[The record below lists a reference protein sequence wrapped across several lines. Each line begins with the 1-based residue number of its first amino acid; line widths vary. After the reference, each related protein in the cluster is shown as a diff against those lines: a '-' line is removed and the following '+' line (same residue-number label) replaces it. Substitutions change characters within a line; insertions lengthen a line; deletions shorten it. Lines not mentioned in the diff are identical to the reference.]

1 VSPEFSGKL
10 GDLVGACAG
19 ASSIDGVCRAV
30 LSHVVSECGYRRA
43 VVFGVL
49 GNRAEGATE
58 GLTEGELQAFLDAV
72 ARAAVPAVVGTA
84 FHGPRPSVELR
95 KQMPSLEAPLLIGF
109 DSVDPDCAGGV
120 VVDSA
125 ATDDRI
131 HGLRAIARALGPLV
145 MKSIEIEHLRAGV
158 TSLEERLRRANL
170 VLDSLPD
177 PVLVM
182 DQESRILLAN
192 HRADQLLS
200 ASASDQPGRR
210 HAVETNNL
218 FFSAFRTKAVLGA
231 HRGEQSELVMVD
243 PVDGSDVLLEVLLL
257 PLHGKLGGDD
267 GEVYVLRDITELKR
281 VSLEL
286 ETQYNRSL
294 TMEHQARRESERLNV
309 IIENAGA
316 PILVTDPHARI
327 ILMNREAERVF
338 GSLSS
343 PWPAP
348 ATAADVR
355 ANSTKIT
362 GLINDFL
369 LQQRMRREE
378 QVILVDPESG
388 DEFPLEVVSTKI
400 LSRQGEPTAVVCV
413 LHDLT
418 DQVENERLAR
428 ELVALNAELGER
440 VEEATRELATR
451 NDLLETQRAE
461 LERASRMKSEFV
473 TTISHEL
480 RTPIN
485 ALLGYSSLLQEG
497 IFGEIS
503 DGQSAAL
510 DRMRASAEHL
520 LKLINDI
527 LDLSTVEAGK
537 LRLNVERI
545 ELAPFI
551 RDVSET
557 ARSIVAR
564 KSLAFEVEIADGLPD
579 VHTDVTR
586 LRQVLLNLLGNAVKF
601 TDVGHVLL
609 RVVGDGDDHVLIEVE
624 DTGIGIGE
632 DDIDAIFEEFRQ
644 ADQSVTR
651 SFGGTGLGLAISR
664 KLLTLMGGSVS
675 IESQLGEGS
684 TFRVRLPIAATAARA
699 ATT

>member
-1 VSPEFSGKL
+1 
-10 GDLVGACAG
+10 
-19 ASSIDGVCRAV
+19 
-30 LSHVVSECGYRRA
+30 
-43 VVFGVL
+43 
-49 GNRAEGATE
+49 
-58 GLTEGELQAFLDAV
+58 
-72 ARAAVPAVVGTA
+72 
-84 FHGPRPSVELR
+84 
-95 KQMPSLEAPLLIGF
+95 
-109 DSVDPDCAGGV
+109 
-120 VVDSA
+120 
-125 ATDDRI
+125 
-131 HGLRAIARALGPLV
+131 
-145 MKSIEIEHLRAGV
+145 
-158 TSLEERLRRANL
+158 
-170 VLDSLPD
+170 
-177 PVLVM
+177 
-182 DQESRILLAN
+182 
-192 HRADQLLS
+192 
-200 ASASDQPGRR
+200 
-210 HAVETNNL
+210 
-218 FFSAFRTKAVLGA
+218 
-231 HRGEQSELVMVD
+231 
-243 PVDGSDVLLEVLLL
+243 
-257 PLHGKLGGDD
+257 
-267 GEVYVLRDITELKR
+267 
-281 VSLEL
+281 
-286 ETQYNRSL
+286 
-294 TMEHQARRESERLNV
+294 
-309 IIENAGA
+309 
-316 PILVTDPHARI
+316 
-327 ILMNREAERVF
+327 
-338 GSLSS
+338 
-343 PWPAP
+343 
-348 ATAADVR
+348 
-355 ANSTKIT
+355 
-362 GLINDFL
+362 
-369 LQQRMRREE
+369 
-378 QVILVDPESG
+378 
-388 DEFPLEVVSTKI
+388 
-400 LSRQGEPTAVVCV
+400 
-413 LHDLT
+413 
-418 DQVENERLAR
+418 
-428 ELVALNAELGER
+428 
-440 VEEATRELATR
+440 
-451 NDLLETQRAE
+451 
-461 LERASRMKSEFV
+461 MKSEFV